1 MKILGLS
8 CSPRNEGN
16 TMLLLNEALDGAKQE
31 GAETELYS
39 VSGKDL
45 KPCNGCWVC
54 TKGEQCP
61 IKDDMEELF
70 EKMLGADGIIFGAP
84 VYFYGMSAQAK
95 TIIDRTI
102 ALNTPGKSLRNKVA
116 GVVVTAGSLGIT
128 DALKDFYFYIVSR
141 QMLPAHFV
149 AAYPVTDL
157 KQMEQCMK
165 ATHDL
170 GRQVV
175 QIAAKKFEYPK
186 EIPRRSIGY
195 GTHTR

>member
-8 CSPRNEGN
+8 CSPRKEGN
-16 TMLLLNEALDGAKQE
+16 TMLLLKEALEGAKQE

-39 VSGKDL
+39 VAGKDL
-45 KPCNGCWVC
+45 KPCDGCWAC
-54 TKGEQCP
+54 TKGAECP
-61 IKDDMEELF
+61 IKDDMGELF
-70 EKMLGADGIIFGAP
+70 DKMIAADGIIYGAP
-84 VYFYGMSAQAK
+84 IYFYGMSAQTK

-102 ALNTPGKSLRNKVA
+102 SLNAPGKSLANKVG
-116 GVVVTAGSLGIT
+116 GVIVTAGSLGIV
-128 DALKDFYFYIVSR
+128 DALKDLYFYIVSR

-165 ATHDL
+165 STRDL
-170 GRQVV
+170 GRQVAL
-175 QIAAKKFEYPK
+175 IAAKKFEYPK
-186 EIPRRSIGY
+186 DIPRRSIGY

>member
-1 MKILGLS
+1 MKVLGIS
-8 CSPRNEGN
+8 CSPRLKGN
-16 TMLLLNEALDGAKQE
+16 TMLLLEEALKGAQQE

-39 VSGKDL
+39 VAGKDL
-45 KPCNGCWVC
+45 RPCEGCWVC
-54 TKGEQCP
+54 TKGGVCH
-61 IKDDMEELF
+61 IKDDMPELQ
-70 EKMLGADGIIFGAP
+70 EKMMSADGIIYGAP
-84 VYFYGMSAQAK
+84 VYFYGMAAQAK
-95 TIIDRTI
+95 MIIDRTI
-102 ALNTPGKSLRNKVA
+102 AMNGPGKSLANKVG
-116 GVVVTAGSLGIT
+116 GVVVTAGSLGIV

-175 QIAAKKFEYPK
+175 QIAAKKFEYPRDL
-186 EIPRRSIGY
+186 PRRSIGY

>member
-1 MKILGLS
+1 M
-8 CSPRNEGN
+8 EG
-16 TMLLLNEALDGAKQE
+16 
-31 GAETELYS
+31 
-39 VSGKDL
+39 
-45 KPCNGCWVC
+45 
-54 TKGEQCP
+54 
-61 IKDDMEELF
+61 LF
-70 EKMLGADGIIFGAP
+70 ERMLGADGIIFGAP

-116 GVVVTAGSLGIT
+116 AVVVTAGSLGIT

-175 QIAAKKFEYPK
+175 QIAAKKFEYPT

>member
-1 MKILGLS
+1 MKILGIS
-8 CSPRNEGN
+8 CSPRKEGN
-16 TMLLLNEALDGAKQE
+16 TMLLLGEALKGAKKE

-39 VSGKDL
+39 VADKDL
-45 KPCNGCWVC
+45 RPCEGCWVC
-54 TKGEQCP
+54 TRGGVCH
-61 IKDDMEELF
+61 IKDDMPELQ
-70 EKMLGADGIIFGAP
+70 EKMIGADGIIYGAP
-84 VYFYGMSAQAK
+84 VYFYGMAAQAK
-95 TIIDRTI
+95 IIIDRTI
-102 ALNTPGKSLRNKVA
+102 AMNGPGKSLANKVG
-116 GVVVTAGSLGIT
+116 GVVVTAGSLGIV

-165 ATHDL
+165 ATYDL

-175 QIAAKKFEYPK
+175 QIAAKKFEYPR

-195 GTHTR
+195 GTHTK

>member
-8 CSPRNEGN
+8 CSPRKEGN
-16 TMLLLNEALDGAKQE
+16 TMLLLNEALQGAKQE
-31 GAETELYS
+31 GAETELYT

-45 KPCNGCWVC
+45 RPCEGCWIC
-54 TKGEQCP
+54 TKGGECY
-61 IKDDMEELF
+61 IKDDMQELF

-84 VYFYGMSAQAK
+84 VYFYGMAAQAK
-95 TIIDRTI
+95 TVIDRTI
-102 ALNTPGKSLRNKVA
+102 ALNKPGKSLMNKVA
-116 GVVVTAGSLGIT
+116 GVVVTAGSLGIV
-128 DALKDFYFYIVSR
+128 DALKDFYFYIVTR

-157 KQMEQCMK
+157 KQMEQCIK
-165 ATHDL
+165 STRDL

>member
-1 MKILGLS
+1 
-8 CSPRNEGN
+8 
-16 TMLLLNEALDGAKQE
+16 LNEALEGAKAE

-45 KPCNGCWVC
+45 KPCDGCWAC
-54 TKGEQCP
+54 TKGKECP
-61 IKDDMEELF
+61 IQDDMEELLQ
-70 EKMLGADGIIFGAP
+70 KMLAADGIIYGVP
-84 VYFYGMSAQAK
+84 IYFYGMAAQAK
-95 TIIDRTI
+95 MIIDRTI
-102 ALNTPGKSLRNKVA
+102 ALNGPGRSLANKVG
-116 GVVVTAGSLGIT
+116 GVVVTAGSLGII

-165 ATHDL
+165 STRDL
-170 GRQVV
+170 GRQMV
-175 QIAAKKFEYPK
+175 QIANQKFEYPK
-186 EIPRRSIGY
+186 GIPRRSIGY